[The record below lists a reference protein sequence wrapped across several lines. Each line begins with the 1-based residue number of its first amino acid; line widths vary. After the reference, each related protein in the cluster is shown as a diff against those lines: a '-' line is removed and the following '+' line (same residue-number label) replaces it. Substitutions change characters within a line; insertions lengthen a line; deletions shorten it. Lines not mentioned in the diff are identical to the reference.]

1 MKNVKKRILT
11 AAVLLCALGIYYYVA
26 LPAISIHSMD
36 FWIFLIVAVL
46 LFFVRGG
53 VFFSREKNLDDYL
66 RKKKKK
72 KQRKIRW

>member
-46 LFFVRGG
+46 LFAVG
-53 VFFSREKNLDDYL
+53 
-66 RKKKKK
+66 
-72 KQRKIRW
+72 W